1 VSESTQRHP
10 GDAIRV
16 ALGLFVLLIAWS
28 SVRDRRVG
36 LTEADL
42 FQLVN
47 QLPSFFVWPFETVMQ
62 LGTGWAIAGTTA
74 VALAARR
81 LRLARDLA
89 VSGLVAWGLAH
100 LLKGAVSRARPSALL
115 HHVIIR
121 GAHATGAGFPSGH
134 TAVVTA
140 LATAASPYLP
150 RPLRRAVWLA
160 VVIVGV
166 ARVYVG
172 AHLPVD
178 VFGGAAVGW
187 VVGSLVHLA
196 FGAPGGR
203 PARAG
208 IEQALTAVHQPVTD
222 LTPLDIPVVGG
233 DAYAGHLTDG
243 TPVTCIVIGRD
254 QRDADTLYKLWRLVA
269 TREQQTDTDPFA
281 RPGELMEHAGYVS
294 LLAARAGVRTPDV
307 LLTTGFNG
315 GALLLEHQAGGPRLA
330 EMTAAAI
337 DDRLLDAVW
346 AQAKLLHDAHIS
358 HHALNADNIVVGSSG
373 EPWLIGFRNGD
384 ATASDQQLAIDVVE
398 LLTSLAVIVGPDR
411 AVASAARVL
420 GADALKPALPLMQP
434 IVLTPITRKEARH
447 HKALIEHVR
456 EQVATAAGTTAPK
469 IEPLT
474 RIKPSSLVM
483 VAVIALTA
491 RVLLPQFAEL
501 GNASHEIVHANPGW
515 VLAGLLA
522 SIGVFLAG
530 GVAQLGAVKQRLLLL
545 RTTLVQLAAAFT
557 NRLTPS
563 SIGGLAVRTRFLQR
577 SGLDREAAV
586 AGTALDSLGGGIV
599 HGIGL
604 IVAIVLAGGS
614 GFGAVPLPTGWPL
627 LAGIV
632 AVLTLIGLAIFTPRI
647 RHALAPAKRALVDLG
662 QVMRVPS
669 KAMLLLG
676 GSAAGLLCYL
686 LAFEASLQAVGAHVG
701 IRGVFVV
708 YLGGTTI
715 AAPSPTPGGLGAVE
729 AALIAGLTALGT
741 ASAPAVAGVLV
752 FRLLTYWLPILP
764 GYLSLL
770 ALRRESLL

>member
-1 VSESTQRHP
+1 MQRHP

-16 ALGLFVLLIAWS
+16 VLGLLVFLIAWS

-47 QLPSFFVWPFETVMQ
+47 QLPSFFVWPLEAVMQ
-62 LGTGWAIAGTTA
+62 LGAVWAIAGATA

-89 VSGLVAWGLAH
+89 VSGLAAWGLSRAS
-100 LLKGAVSRARPSALL
+100 KSAVLRARPSALL

-121 GAHATGAGFPSGH
+121 GAHASGAGFPSGH
-134 TAVVTA
+134 TAVATA
-140 LATAASPYLP
+140 LATAASPYLS

-166 ARVYVG
+166 ARIYVG

-196 FGAPGGR
+196 LGAPGGR
-203 PARAG
+203 PERPAVQRAL
-208 IEQALTAVHQPVTD
+208 AAVHQPVTD

-233 DAYAGHLTDG
+233 DAYGGHLADG
-243 TPVTCIVIGRD
+243 TAVTCVVIGRD
-254 QRDADTLYKLWRLVA
+254 QRDADILYKLWRLLA
-269 TREQQTDTDPFA
+269 TREQSDAEPFA
-281 RPGELMEHAGYVS
+281 TPGQLMEHAGYVS
-294 LLAARAGVRTPDV
+294 LLAARAGIRTPDV
-307 LLTTGFNG
+307 LLTTGFAG
-315 GALLLEHQAGGPRLA
+315 GALLLEHQADGRRLA
-330 EMTAAAI
+330 GMTADEI

-346 AQAKLLHDAHIS
+346 AQVKLLRDARIS
-358 HHALNADNIVVGSSG
+358 HHALNAHNIVVDSSG

-384 ATASDQQLAIDVVE
+384 ATASEQELAIDVVE
-398 LLTSLAVIVGPDR
+398 LVTSLAVIVGAER

-420 GADALKPALPLMQP
+420 GADALKPTLPLMQP
-434 IVLTPITRKEARH
+434 IVLTSTTRKEERRH
-447 HKALIEHVR
+447 KGLIDQVR
-456 EQVATAAGTTAPK
+456 EQAATAAGTTAPK

-474 RIKPSSLVM
+474 RVKPQTLVM
-483 VAVIALTA
+483 VVVLALA
-491 RVLLPQFAEL
+491 IHVMLPQLGEL
-501 GNASHEIVHANPGW
+501 GGASNEIIHASPGW
-515 VLAGLLA
+515 VLVGLLA
-522 SIGVFLAG
+522 SIGTFLAG
-530 GVAQLGAVKQRLLLL
+530 GVAQLGAVSQRLSLL

-577 SGLDREAAV
+577 SGLDRQAAV
-586 AGTALDSLGGGIV
+586 GGTALDSLGAGIV

-614 GFGAVPLPTGWPL
+614 GFGDVSLPSGWPV

-632 AVLTLIGLAIFTPRI
+632 VVLALLGLAIFTPRG
-647 RHALAPAKRALVDLG
+647 RHLLAPAKQAIIDLG
-662 QVMRVPS
+662 RVMRVPS
-669 KAMLLLG
+669 KALLLLG
-676 GSAAGLLCYL
+676 GSVAGLLCYL
-686 LAFEASLQAVGAHVG
+686 LAFDASLQAVGAHVA
-701 IRGVFVV
+701 IRDVIVV

-729 AALIAGLTALGT
+729 AALIAGLTAVGT
-741 ASAPAVAGVLV
+741 VSAAAVAGVLV

-764 GYLSLL
+764 GWLSLE